1 MFVGEPGLTVRL
13 TAVSAF
19 TDVLR
24 LLIFPLTLRVDY
36 SPEERTVVTTPLD
49 WRFAGRPAG
58 ALAWVGAPVVA
69 WERAREALGL
79 LHRQRPIAPP
89 PVAHLP
95 YPPRAF
101 PPPV

>member
-24 LLIFPLTLRVDY
+24 LLIFPLTLRGDY

-49 WRFAGRPAG
+49 WRFAAGLLCALTPAR
-58 ALAWVGAPVVA
+58 ARAVPS
-69 WERAREALGL
+69 ERARVLAAVRGCLSRTSE
-79 LHRQRPIAPP
+79 RPASRPSAPSLI
-89 PVAHLP
+89 V
-95 YPPRAF
+95 
-101 PPPV
+101 